1 MSRLRGVVGGGVGGG
16 AELLTLCCAQ
26 EEDQDLWQQTGRV
39 EAVSRRRRLRAPHN
53 TVSISQGCPASLI
66 IQAPIVQGSMIYPNP
81 I

>member
-39 EAVSRRRRLRAPHN
+39 EAVSRQRRLRAPHN
-53 TVSISQGCPASLI
+53 TVSIS
-66 IQAPIVQGSMIYPNP
+66 
-81 I
+81 